1 MLKRTLGIAKGK
13 GVLGHNSREF
23 TAENI
28 DTERTK
34 FNTCYIHEDIKKV
47 YHKLFGVALEEY
59 NNKQK
64 RNDRKIPDYYEK
76 IRTSKQEKV
85 FYEIIAQVGNLEDM
99 SSVSDYGRL
108 AEKILDEYMKVFIE
122 RNPTL
127 YVFSAHLHMD
137 EATPHLHIDFVP
149 YTSGNTRGLETKTTL
164 KGALEKLGFTG
175 GTRSDTELAQWQTSE
190 KEKLAEIMFE
200 RGVEWDKKGTHKE
213 HLPVLDFKKEMRTQE
228 VLQLEE
234 KVEVIS
240 ETLAVKEKVV
250 STLKAEISKVEQ
262 ELKSIK
268 TKKTKIKKVDEIEAK
283 PAFLD
288 GGKVVVPKEEFED
301 VKALAK
307 KQIVADSKEK
317 KLLAEN
323 AGLREEN
330 RLLNMVNDS
339 MKKELNG
346 YKSIKGRLNT
356 AGVEAELS
364 NVKKLLYRILEF
376 VEKIGF
382 KTQLEKFLNQKIDKV
397 R

>member
-47 YHKLFGVALEEY
+47 YHKLFDVALEKY

-99 SSVSDYGRL
+99 SCTSEYGKL
-108 AEKILDEYMKVFIE
+108 AEQILDEYMKGFIE

-149 YTSGNTRGLETKTTL
+149 YTSGNTRGLETKNTL

-175 GTRSDTELAQWQTSE
+175 GTRSDTELAQWQNAE
-190 KEKLAEIMFE
+190 KERLAEIMLQY
-200 RGVEWDKKGTHKE
+200 GIEWDKKGTHKE

-234 KVEVIS
+234 KVEAIS
-240 ETLAVKEKVV
+240 ETLAVKEKAV
-250 STLKAEISKVEQ
+250 SFLKAEISKEEQ

-268 TKKTKIKKVDEIEAK
+268 TKKTKLKKVDEIEVK

-288 GGKVVVPKEEFED
+288 GGKVVVAKEEFED

-307 KQIVADSKEK
+307 KQIVAESKK
-317 KLLAEN
+317 QKMLAEN
-323 AGLREEN
+323 VVLREEN
-330 RLLNMVNDS
+330 KLLS
-339 MKKELNG
+339 KELNE
-346 YKSIKGRLNT
+346 YKSIKNRLSM

-364 NVKKLLYRILEF
+364 NVKKLLNRVLEF
-376 VEKIGF
+376 VEKLGL
-382 KTQLEKFLNQKIDKV
+382 KAQLEKFLNQKIDKV
-397 R
+397 KNR

>member
-1 MLKRTLGIAKGK
+1 MLKRTLSIAKGK

-28 DTERTK
+28 DTERAK

-64 RNDRKIPDYYEK
+64 RNDSKIPDYYEK

-364 NVKKLLYRILEF
+364 NVKKLLNRILEF

>member
-1 MLKRTLGIAKGK
+1 MLKRTLSIAKGK

-28 DTERTK
+28 DTDRTK

-47 YHKLFGVALEEY
+47 YHKLFDVALEKY

-99 SSVSDYGRL
+99 SCTSEYGKL
-108 AEKILDEYMKVFIE
+108 TEQILDEYMKGFIE

-149 YTSGNTRGLETKTTL
+149 YTSGNTRGLETKNTL

-175 GTRSDTELAQWQTSE
+175 GTRSDTELAQWQNAE
-190 KEKLAEIMFE
+190 KERLAEIMLQY
-200 RGVEWDKKGTHKE
+200 GIEWDKKGTHKE

-234 KVEVIS
+234 KVEAIS
-240 ETLAVKEKVV
+240 ETLAVKEKAV
-250 STLKAEISKVEQ
+250 SFLKAEISKEEQ

-268 TKKTKIKKVDEIEAK
+268 TKKTKLKKVDEIEVK

-288 GGKVVVPKEEFED
+288 GGKVVVAKEEFED

-307 KQIVADSKEK
+307 KQIVAESKK
-317 KLLAEN
+317 QKMLAEN
-323 AGLREEN
+323 VVLREEN
-330 RLLNMVNDS
+330 KLLS
-339 MKKELNG
+339 KELNE
-346 YKSIKGRLNT
+346 YKSIKNRLSM

-364 NVKKLLYRILEF
+364 NVKKLLNRVLEF
-376 VEKIGF
+376 VEKLGL
-382 KTQLEKFLNQKIDKV
+382 KAQLEKFLNQKIDKV
-397 R
+397 KNR

>member
-234 KVEVIS
+234 KVEAIS
-240 ETLAVKEKVV
+240 ETLAVKEKAV
-250 STLKAEISKVEQ
+250 SFLKAEISKEEQ

-268 TKKTKIKKVDEIEAK
+268 TKKTKLKKVDEIEVK

-288 GGKVVVPKEEFED
+288 GGKVVVAKEEFED

-307 KQIVADSKEK
+307 KQIVAESKK
-317 KLLAEN
+317 QKMLAEN
-323 AGLREEN
+323 VVLKEEN
-330 RLLNMVNDS
+330 KLLS
-339 MKKELNG
+339 KELNE
-346 YKSIKGRLNT
+346 YKSIKNRLSM

-364 NVKKLLYRILEF
+364 NVKKLLNRVLEF
-376 VEKIGF
+376 VEKLGL
-382 KTQLEKFLNQKIDKV
+382 KAQLEKFLNQKIDKV
-397 R
+397 KNR

>member
-1 MLKRTLGIAKGK
+1 MLKRTLSIAKGK

-47 YHKLFGVALEEY
+47 YHKLFDVALEKY

-99 SSVSDYGRL
+99 SCTSEYGKL
-108 AEKILDEYMKVFIE
+108 AEQILDEYMKGFIE

-149 YTSGNTRGLETKTTL
+149 YTSGNTRGLETKNTL

-175 GTRSDTELAQWQTSE
+175 GTRSDTELAQWQNAE
-190 KEKLAEIMFE
+190 KERLAEIMLQY
-200 RGVEWDKKGTHKE
+200 GIEWDKKGTHKE
-213 HLPVLDFKKEMRTQE
+213 HLPLLDFKKEMRTQE

-234 KVEVIS
+234 KVEAIS
-240 ETLAVKEKVV
+240 ETLAVKEKAV
-250 STLKAEISKVEQ
+250 SFLKAEISKEEQ

-268 TKKTKIKKVDEIEAK
+268 TKKTKLKKVDEIEVK

-288 GGKVVVPKEEFED
+288 GGKVVVAKEEFED

-307 KQIVADSKEK
+307 KQIVAESKK
-317 KLLAEN
+317 QKMLAEN
-323 AGLREEN
+323 VVLREEN
-330 RLLNMVNDS
+330 KLLS
-339 MKKELNG
+339 KELNE
-346 YKSIKGRLNT
+346 YKSIKNRLSM

-364 NVKKLLYRILEF
+364 NVKKLLNRVLEF
-376 VEKIGF
+376 VEKLGL
-382 KTQLEKFLNQKIDKV
+382 KAQLEKFLNQKIDKV
-397 R
+397 KNR

>member
-1 MLKRTLGIAKGK
+1 MLKRTLSIAKGK

-28 DTERTK
+28 DIERTK

-47 YHKLFGVALEEY
+47 YHKLFDVALEKY

-99 SSVSDYGRL
+99 SSTGEYGKL
-108 AEKILDEYMKVFIE
+108 AEQILDEYMKGFIE

-149 YTSGNTRGLETKTTL
+149 YTSVNTRGLETKTTL

-175 GTRSDTELAQWQTSE
+175 GTRSDTELTQWQSAE
-190 KEKLAEIMFE
+190 KEKLAKIMIE
-200 RGVEWDKKGTHKE
+200 HGIEWDKKGTHKE
-213 HLPVLDFKKEMRTQE
+213 HLPVLDYKKGMRIQE

-234 KVEVIS
+234 KVEAIS
-240 ETLAVKEKVV
+240 ETLATKEKAV
-250 STLKAEISKVEQ
+250 SSLKAEISKEEQ

-268 TKKTKIKKVDEIEAK
+268 TKKAKVKKVDEIEVK

-288 GGKVVVPKEEFED
+288 GGKVVVSKEEFED

-307 KQIVADSKEK
+307 KQIVAESKEK
-317 KLLAEN
+317 KLIAEN

-330 RLLNMVNDS
+330 KALNAVNES
-339 MKKELNG
+339 LTKELNQH
-346 YKSIKGRLNT
+346 KSIKNMLNM
-356 AGVEAELS
+356 AEVEAELS
-364 NVKKLLYRILEF
+364 NVKKLLNRVLEF
-376 VEKIGF
+376 VEMIGF
-382 KTQLEKFLNQKIDKV
+382 KAQLEKFLNQKIDKV

>member
-1 MLKRTLGIAKGK
+1 MLKRTLSIAKGK

-47 YHKLFGVALEEY
+47 YHKLFDVALEKY

-99 SSVSDYGRL
+99 SCTSEYGKL
-108 AEKILDEYMKVFIE
+108 AEQILDEYMKGFIE

-149 YTSGNTRGLETKTTL
+149 YTSGNTRGLETKNTL

-175 GTRSDTELAQWQTSE
+175 GTRSDTELAQWQNAE
-190 KEKLAEIMFE
+190 KERLAEIMLQY
-200 RGVEWDKKGTHKE
+200 GIEWDKKGTHKE

-228 VLQLEE
+228 VIKKKK
-234 KVEVIS
+234 KVEAIS
-240 ETLAVKEKVV
+240 ETLAVKEKAV
-250 STLKAEISKVEQ
+250 SFLKAEISKEEQ

-268 TKKTKIKKVDEIEAK
+268 TKKTKLKKVDEIEVK

-288 GGKVVVPKEEFED
+288 GGKVVVAKEEFED

-307 KQIVADSKEK
+307 KQIVAESKK
-317 KLLAEN
+317 QKMLAEN
-323 AGLREEN
+323 VVLREEN
-330 RLLNMVNDS
+330 KLLS
-339 MKKELNG
+339 KELNE
-346 YKSIKGRLNT
+346 YKSIKNRLSM

-364 NVKKLLYRILEF
+364 NVKKLLNRVLEF
-376 VEKIGF
+376 VEKLGL
-382 KTQLEKFLNQKIDKV
+382 KAQLEKFLNQKIDKV
-397 R
+397 KNR

>member
-1 MLKRTLGIAKGK
+1 MLKRSLGIAKGK

-364 NVKKLLYRILEF
+364 NVKKLLNRILEF

>member
-1 MLKRTLGIAKGK
+1 MLKRTLSIAKGK

-23 TAENI
+23 TAKNI
-28 DTERTK
+28 DTERTY
-34 FNTCYIHEDIKKV
+34 FHTCYIHENNKKV
-47 YHKLFGVALEEY
+47 YHKLFDVALEKY

-99 SSVSDYGRL
+99 SCTSEYGKL
-108 AEKILDEYMKVFIE
+108 TEQILDEYMKGFIE

-149 YTSGNTRGLETKTTL
+149 YTSGNTRGLETKNTL

-175 GTRSDTELAQWQTSE
+175 GTRSDTELAQWQNAE
-190 KEKLAEIMFE
+190 KERLAEIMLQY
-200 RGVEWDKKGTHKE
+200 GIEWDKKGTHKE

-234 KVEVIS
+234 KVEAIS
-240 ETLAVKEKVV
+240 ETLAVKEKAV
-250 STLKAEISKVEQ
+250 SFLKAEISKEEQ

-268 TKKTKIKKVDEIEAK
+268 TKKTKLKKVDEIEVK

-364 NVKKLLYRILEF
+364 NVKKLLNRILEF

>member
-1 MLKRTLGIAKGK
+1 MLKRTLSISKGK

-364 NVKKLLYRILEF
+364 NVKKLLNRILEF

>member
-47 YHKLFGVALEEY
+47 YHKLFDVALEKY

-99 SSVSDYGRL
+99 SCTSEYGKL
-108 AEKILDEYMKVFIE
+108 TEQILDEYMKGFIE

-149 YTSGNTRGLETKTTL
+149 YTSGNTRGLETKNTL

-175 GTRSDTELAQWQTSE
+175 GTRSDTELAQWQNAE
-190 KEKLAEIMFE
+190 KERLAEIMLQY
-200 RGVEWDKKGTHKE
+200 GIEWDKKGTHKE

-234 KVEVIS
+234 KVEAIS
-240 ETLAVKEKVV
+240 ETLAVKEKAV
-250 STLKAEISKVEQ
+250 SFLKAEISKEEQ

-268 TKKTKIKKVDEIEAK
+268 TKKTKLKKVDEIEVK

-288 GGKVVVPKEEFED
+288 GGKVVVAKEEFED

-307 KQIVADSKEK
+307 KQIVAESKK
-317 KLLAEN
+317 QKMLAEN
-323 AGLREEN
+323 VVLREEN
-330 RLLNMVNDS
+330 KLLS
-339 MKKELNG
+339 KELNE
-346 YKSIKGRLNT
+346 YKSIKNRLSM

-364 NVKKLLYRILEF
+364 NVKKLLNRVLEF
-376 VEKIGF
+376 VEKLGL
-382 KTQLEKFLNQKIDKV
+382 KAQLEKFLNQKIDKV
-397 R
+397 KNR

>member
-1 MLKRTLGIAKGK
+1 MLKRTLSIAKGK

-47 YHKLFGVALEEY
+47 YHKLFDVALEKY

-99 SSVSDYGRL
+99 SCTSEYGKL
-108 AEKILDEYMKVFIE
+108 TEQILDEYMKGFIE

-149 YTSGNTRGLETKTTL
+149 YTSGNTRGLETKNTL

-175 GTRSDTELAQWQTSE
+175 GTRSDTELAQWQNAE
-190 KEKLAEIMFE
+190 KERLAEIMLQY
-200 RGVEWDKKGTHKE
+200 GIEWDKKGTHKE

-234 KVEVIS
+234 KVEAIS
-240 ETLAVKEKVV
+240 ETLAVKEKAV
-250 STLKAEISKVEQ
+250 SFLKAEISKEEQ

-268 TKKTKIKKVDEIEAK
+268 TKKTKLKKVDEIEVK

-288 GGKVVVPKEEFED
+288 GGKVVVAKEEFED

-307 KQIVADSKEK
+307 KQIVAESKK
-317 KLLAEN
+317 QKMLAEN
-323 AGLREEN
+323 VVLREEN
-330 RLLNMVNDS
+330 KLLS
-339 MKKELNG
+339 KELNE
-346 YKSIKGRLNT
+346 YKSIKNRLSM

-364 NVKKLLYRILEF
+364 NVKKLLNRVLEF
-376 VEKIGF
+376 VEKLGL
-382 KTQLEKFLNQKIDKV
+382 KAQLEKFLNQKIDKV
-397 R
+397 KNR

>member
-1 MLKRTLGIAKGK
+1 MLKRTLSIAKGK

-47 YHKLFGVALEEY
+47 YHKLFDVALEKY

-64 RNDRKIPDYYEK
+64 RNDRKIPEYYEK

-99 SSVSDYGRL
+99 SCTSEYGKL
-108 AEKILDEYMKVFIE
+108 AEQILDEYMKGFIE

-149 YTSGNTRGLETKTTL
+149 YTSGNTRGLETKNTL

-175 GTRSDTELAQWQTSE
+175 GTRSDTELAQWQNAE
-190 KEKLAEIMFE
+190 KERLAEIMLQY
-200 RGVEWDKKGTHKE
+200 GIEWDKKGTHKE

-234 KVEVIS
+234 KVEAIS
-240 ETLAVKEKVV
+240 ETLAVKEKAV
-250 STLKAEISKVEQ
+250 SFLKAEISKEEQ

-268 TKKTKIKKVDEIEAK
+268 TKKTKLKKVDEIEVK

-288 GGKVVVPKEEFED
+288 GGKVVVAKEEFED

-307 KQIVADSKEK
+307 KQIVAESKK
-317 KLLAEN
+317 QKMLAEN
-323 AGLREEN
+323 VVLREEN
-330 RLLNMVNDS
+330 KLLS
-339 MKKELNG
+339 KELNE
-346 YKSIKGRLNT
+346 YKSIKNRLSM

-364 NVKKLLYRILEF
+364 NVKKLLNRVLEF
-376 VEKIGF
+376 VEKLGL
-382 KTQLEKFLNQKIDKV
+382 KAQLEKFLNQKIDKV
-397 R
+397 KNR

>member
-1 MLKRTLGIAKGK
+1 MLKRTLSIAKGK

-47 YHKLFGVALEEY
+47 YHKLFDVALEKY

-99 SSVSDYGRL
+99 SCTSEYGKL
-108 AEKILDEYMKVFIE
+108 AEQILDEYMKGFIE

-149 YTSGNTRGLETKTTL
+149 YTSGNTRGLETKNTL

-175 GTRSDTELAQWQTSE
+175 GTRSDTELAQWQNAE
-190 KEKLAEIMFE
+190 KERLAEIMLQY
-200 RGVEWDKKGTHKE
+200 GIEWDKKGTHKE

-234 KVEVIS
+234 KVEAIS
-240 ETLAVKEKVV
+240 ETLAVKEKAV
-250 STLKAEISKVEQ
+250 SFLKAEISKEEQ

-268 TKKTKIKKVDEIEAK
+268 TKKTKLKKVDEIEVK

-288 GGKVVVPKEEFED
+288 GGKVVVAKEEFED

-307 KQIVADSKEK
+307 KQIVAESKK
-317 KLLAEN
+317 QKMLAEN
-323 AGLREEN
+323 VVLREEN
-330 RLLNMVNDS
+330 KLLS
-339 MKKELNG
+339 KELN
-346 YKSIKGRLNT
+346 
-356 AGVEAELS
+356 A
-364 NVKKLLYRILEF
+364 
-376 VEKIGF
+376 
-382 KTQLEKFLNQKIDKV
+382 
-397 R
+397 

>member
-1 MLKRTLGIAKGK
+1 MLKRTLSIAKGK

-47 YHKLFGVALEEY
+47 YHKLFDVALEKY

-99 SSVSDYGRL
+99 SCTSEYGKL
-108 AEKILDEYMKVFIE
+108 AEQILDEYMKGFIE

-137 EATPHLHIDFVP
+137 EETPHLHIDFVP
-149 YTSGNTRGLETKTTL
+149 YTSGNTRGLETKNTL

-175 GTRSDTELAQWQTSE
+175 GTRSDTELAQWQNAE
-190 KEKLAEIMFE
+190 KERLAEIMLQY
-200 RGVEWDKKGTHKE
+200 GIEWDKKGTHKE

-234 KVEVIS
+234 KVEAIS
-240 ETLAVKEKVV
+240 ETLAVKEKAV
-250 STLKAEISKVEQ
+250 SFLKAEISKEEQ

-268 TKKTKIKKVDEIEAK
+268 TKKTKLKKVDEIEVK

-288 GGKVVVPKEEFED
+288 GGKVVVAKEEFED

-307 KQIVADSKEK
+307 KQIVAESKK
-317 KLLAEN
+317 QKMLAEN
-323 AGLREEN
+323 VVLREEN
-330 RLLNMVNDS
+330 KLLS
-339 MKKELNG
+339 KELNE
-346 YKSIKGRLNT
+346 YKSIKNRLSM

-364 NVKKLLYRILEF
+364 NVKKLLNRVLEF
-376 VEKIGF
+376 VEKLGL
-382 KTQLEKFLNQKIDKV
+382 KAQLEKFLNQKIDKV
-397 R
+397 KNR

>member
-1 MLKRTLGIAKGK
+1 MLKRTLSISKGK

-34 FNTCYIHEDIKKV
+34 FNTCYVHEDIKKV
-47 YHKLFGVALEEY
+47 YHKLFDSALEKY
-59 NNKQK
+59 NKKQK

-99 SSVSDYGRL
+99 SSVSDYGKL
-108 AEKILDEYMKVFIE
+108 AEKILDEYMKGFIE
-122 RNPTL
+122 RNPTI

-190 KEKLAEIMFE
+190 KEKLAKIMLE

-213 HLPVLDFKKEMRTQE
+213 HLTVLDFKKEMRTQE

-234 KVEVIS
+234 KVDAIS
-240 ETLAVKEKVV
+240 ETLAVKEKAVL
-250 STLKAEISKVEQ
+250 SLKTEISKEEQ

-268 TKKTKIKKVDEIEAK
+268 TKKTKVKKVDEIEVK

-288 GGKVVVPKEEFED
+288 SGKVVVPKEDFED

-317 KLLAEN
+317 KLLSEN
-323 AGLREEN
+323 AGLKEEN
-330 RLLNMVNDS
+330 RLLNIVNDS
-339 MKKELNG
+339 MKNELNG
-346 YKSIKGRLNT
+346 YKSIKGRLNM

-364 NVKKLLYRILEF
+364 NMKKLLNRVLEF
-376 VEKIGF
+376 VEKLGL
-382 KTQLEKFLNQKIDKV
+382 KEQLEKFLNQKIDKV

>member
-1 MLKRTLGIAKGK
+1 MLKRTLSIAKGK

-47 YHKLFGVALEEY
+47 YHKLFDVALEKY

-99 SSVSDYGRL
+99 SCTSEYGKL
-108 AEKILDEYMKVFIE
+108 AEQILDEYMKGFIE

-137 EATPHLHIDFVP
+137 EATPRLHIDFVP
-149 YTSGNTRGLETKTTL
+149 YTSGNTRGLETKNTL

-175 GTRSDTELAQWQTSE
+175 GTRSDTELAQWQNAE
-190 KEKLAEIMFE
+190 KERLAEIMLQY
-200 RGVEWDKKGTHKE
+200 GIEWDKKGTHKE

-234 KVEVIS
+234 KVEAIS
-240 ETLAVKEKVV
+240 ETLAVKEKAV
-250 STLKAEISKVEQ
+250 SFLKAEISKEEQ

-268 TKKTKIKKVDEIEAK
+268 TKKTKLKKVDEIEVK

-288 GGKVVVPKEEFED
+288 GGKVVVAKEEFED

-307 KQIVADSKEK
+307 KQIVAESKK
-317 KLLAEN
+317 QKMLAEN
-323 AGLREEN
+323 VVLREEN
-330 RLLNMVNDS
+330 KLLS
-339 MKKELNG
+339 KELNE
-346 YKSIKGRLNT
+346 YKSIKNRLSM

-364 NVKKLLYRILEF
+364 NVKKLLNRVLEF
-376 VEKIGF
+376 VEKLGL
-382 KTQLEKFLNQKIDKV
+382 KAQLEKFLNQKIDKV
-397 R
+397 KNR

>member
-1 MLKRTLGIAKGK
+1 MLKRTLSIAKGK

-47 YHKLFGVALEEY
+47 YHKLFDVALEKY

-364 NVKKLLYRILEF
+364 NVKKLLNRILEF

>member
-1 MLKRTLGIAKGK
+1 MLKRTLSIAKGK

-47 YHKLFGVALEEY
+47 YHKLFDVALEKY

-99 SSVSDYGRL
+99 SCTSEYGKL
-108 AEKILDEYMKVFIE
+108 TEQILDEYMKGFIE

-149 YTSGNTRGLETKTTL
+149 YTSGNTRGLETKNTL

-175 GTRSDTELAQWQTSE
+175 GTRSDTELAQWQNAE
-190 KEKLAEIMFE
+190 KERLAEIMLQY
-200 RGVEWDKKGTHKE
+200 GIEWDKKGTHKE

-234 KVEVIS
+234 KVEAIS
-240 ETLAVKEKVV
+240 ETLAVKEKAV
-250 STLKAEISKVEQ
+250 SFLKAEISKEEQ

-268 TKKTKIKKVDEIEAK
+268 TKKTKLKKVDEIEVK

-288 GGKVVVPKEEFED
+288 GGKVVVAKEEFED

-307 KQIVADSKEK
+307 KQIVAESKK
-317 KLLAEN
+317 QKMLAEN
-323 AGLREEN
+323 VVLREEN
-330 RLLNMVNDS
+330 KLLS
-339 MKKELNG
+339 KELNE
-346 YKSIKGRLNT
+346 YKSIKNRLSM

-364 NVKKLLYRILEF
+364 NVKKLLNRVLEF
-376 VEKIGF
+376 VEKLGL
-382 KTQLEKFLNQKIDKV
+382 KAQLEKFLS
-397 R
+397 

>member
-1 MLKRTLGIAKGK
+1 MLKRTLSIAKGK

-47 YHKLFGVALEEY
+47 YHKLFDVALEKY

-99 SSVSDYGRL
+99 SCTSEYGKL
-108 AEKILDEYMKVFIE
+108 AEQILDEYMKGFIE

-149 YTSGNTRGLETKTTL
+149 YTSGNTRGLETKNTL
-164 KGALEKLGFTG
+164 KGALEKLGFAG
-175 GTRSDTELAQWQTSE
+175 GTRSDTELAQWQNAE
-190 KEKLAEIMFE
+190 KERLAEIMLQY
-200 RGVEWDKKGTHKE
+200 GIEWDKKGTHKE

-234 KVEVIS
+234 KVEIIS
-240 ETLAVKEKVV
+240 ETLATKEKAV
-250 STLKAEISKVEQ
+250 SSLKAEISKEEQ

-268 TKKTKIKKVDEIEAK
+268 TKKTKLKKVDEIEVK

-288 GGKVVVPKEEFED
+288 GGKVVVAKEEFED
-301 VKALAK
+301 VKVLAK
-307 KQIVADSKEK
+307 KQIVAESKEK
-317 KLLAEN
+317 KMLAEN
-323 AGLREEN
+323 IALKKEN
-330 RLLNMVNDS
+330 SLLS
-339 MKKELNG
+339 KELNEHR
-346 YKSIKGRLNT
+346 SIKNRLT
-356 AGVEAELS
+356 MAGVEAELS
-364 NVKKLLYRILEF
+364 NVKKLLNRVLEF
-376 VEKIGF
+376 VEKLGL
-382 KTQLEKFLNQKIDKV
+382 KAQLEKFLNQKIDKV
-397 R
+397 KNR

>member
-1 MLKRTLGIAKGK
+1 MLKRTLSIAKGK

-47 YHKLFGVALEEY
+47 YHKLFDVALEKY

-99 SSVSDYGRL
+99 SSTSEYGKL
-108 AEKILDEYMKVFIE
+108 AEKILDEYMKGFIE

-149 YTSGNTRGLETKTTL
+149 YTSGNTRGLETKNTL
-164 KGALEKLGFTG
+164 KGALEKLGFAG
-175 GTRSDTELAQWQTSE
+175 GTRSDTELAQWQNAE
-190 KEKLAEIMFE
+190 KERLAEIMLE
-200 RGVEWDKKGTHKE
+200 HGIEWDKKGTHKE

-234 KVEVIS
+234 KVEIIS
-240 ETLAVKEKVV
+240 ETLATKEKAV
-250 STLKAEISKVEQ
+250 SSLKAEISKEEQ

-268 TKKTKIKKVDEIEAK
+268 TKKTKLKKVDEIEVK

-288 GGKVVVPKEEFED
+288 GGKVVVAKEEFED
-301 VKALAK
+301 VKVLAK
-307 KQIVADSKEK
+307 KQIVAESKEK
-317 KLLAEN
+317 KMLAEN
-323 AGLREEN
+323 IALKKEN
-330 RLLNMVNDS
+330 SLLS
-339 MKKELNG
+339 KELNEHR
-346 YKSIKGRLNT
+346 SIKNRLT
-356 AGVEAELS
+356 MAGVEAELS
-364 NVKKLLYRILEF
+364 NVKKLLNRVLEF
-376 VEKIGF
+376 VEKLGL
-382 KTQLEKFLNQKIDKV
+382 KAQLEKFLNQKIDKV
-397 R
+397 KNR

>member
-1 MLKRTLGIAKGK
+1 MLKRTLSIAKGK

-28 DTERTK
+28 DTERAK

-234 KVEVIS
+234 KVEAIS
-240 ETLAVKEKVV
+240 ETLAVKEKAV
-250 STLKAEISKVEQ
+250 SFLKAEISKEEQ

-268 TKKTKIKKVDEIEAK
+268 TKKTKLKKVDEIEVK

-288 GGKVVVPKEEFED
+288 GGKVVVAKEEFED

-307 KQIVADSKEK
+307 KQIVAESKK
-317 KLLAEN
+317 QKMLAEN
-323 AGLREEN
+323 VVLREEN
-330 RLLNMVNDS
+330 KLLS
-339 MKKELNG
+339 KELNE
-346 YKSIKGRLNT
+346 YKSIKNRLSM

-364 NVKKLLYRILEF
+364 NVKKLLNRVLEF
-376 VEKIGF
+376 VEKLGL
-382 KTQLEKFLNQKIDKV
+382 KAQLEKFLNQKIDKV
-397 R
+397 KNR

>member
-1 MLKRTLGIAKGK
+1 MLKRTLSIAKGK

-47 YHKLFGVALEEY
+47 YHTLFDVALEKY

-99 SSVSDYGRL
+99 SCTSEYGKL
-108 AEKILDEYMKVFIE
+108 AEQILDEYMKGFIE

-149 YTSGNTRGLETKTTL
+149 YTSGNTRGLETKNTL

-175 GTRSDTELAQWQTSE
+175 GTRSDTELAQWQNAE
-190 KEKLAEIMFE
+190 KERLAEIMLQY
-200 RGVEWDKKGTHKE
+200 GIEWDKKGTHKE

-234 KVEVIS
+234 KVEAIS
-240 ETLAVKEKVV
+240 ETLAVKEKAV
-250 STLKAEISKVEQ
+250 SFLKAEISKEEQ

-268 TKKTKIKKVDEIEAK
+268 TKKTKLKKVDEIEVK

-288 GGKVVVPKEEFED
+288 GGKVVVAKEEFED

-307 KQIVADSKEK
+307 KQIVAESKK
-317 KLLAEN
+317 QKMLAEN
-323 AGLREEN
+323 VVLREEN
-330 RLLNMVNDS
+330 KLLS
-339 MKKELNG
+339 KELNE
-346 YKSIKGRLNT
+346 YKSIKNRLSM

-364 NVKKLLYRILEF
+364 NVKKLLNRVLEF
-376 VEKIGF
+376 VEKLGL
-382 KTQLEKFLNQKIDKV
+382 KAQLEKFLNQKIDKV
-397 R
+397 KNR

>member
-1 MLKRTLGIAKGK
+1 MLKRTLSIAKGK

-28 DTERTK
+28 DTERAK

-364 NVKKLLYRILEF
+364 NVKKLLNRILEF

>member
-1 MLKRTLGIAKGK
+1 MLKRTLSIAKGK

-47 YHKLFGVALEEY
+47 YHKLFDVALEKY

-99 SSVSDYGRL
+99 SCTSEYGKL
-108 AEKILDEYMKVFIE
+108 AEQILDEYMKGFIE

-149 YTSGNTRGLETKTTL
+149 YTSGNTRGLETKNTL

-175 GTRSDTELAQWQTSE
+175 GTRSDTELAQWQNAE
-190 KEKLAEIMFE
+190 KERLAEIMLQY
-200 RGVEWDKKGTHKE
+200 GIEWDKKGTHKQ

-234 KVEVIS
+234 KVEAIS
-240 ETLAVKEKVV
+240 ETLAVKEKAV
-250 STLKAEISKVEQ
+250 SFLKAEISKEEQ

-268 TKKTKIKKVDEIEAK
+268 TKKTKLKKVDEIEVK

-288 GGKVVVPKEEFED
+288 GGKVVVAKEEFED

-307 KQIVADSKEK
+307 KQIVAESKK
-317 KLLAEN
+317 QKMLAEN
-323 AGLREEN
+323 VVLREEN
-330 RLLNMVNDS
+330 KLLS
-339 MKKELNG
+339 KELNE
-346 YKSIKGRLNT
+346 YKSIKNRLSM

-364 NVKKLLYRILEF
+364 NVKKLLNRVLEF
-376 VEKIGF
+376 VEKLGL
-382 KTQLEKFLNQKIDKV
+382 KAQLEKFLNQKIDKV
-397 R
+397 KNR

>member
-28 DTERTK
+28 DTERAK

-364 NVKKLLYRILEF
+364 NVKKLLNRILEF